1 MYFLLA
7 GVVEKFHY
15 LSMGLS
21 LILVWVGSKMLMTDL
36 YHVPIPLS
44 LGVIA
49 IILAIAVGASL
60 LRPKPADAETHSL
73 PTQSTH

>member
-21 LILVWVGSKMLMTDL
+21 LILVWS
-36 YHVPIPLS
+36 
-44 LGVIA
+44 A
-49 IILAIAVGASL
+49 
-60 LRPKPADAETHSL
+60 RRCC
-73 PTQSTH
+73 